1 MSTFESIFDLVHEG
15 CLMTSLDLKD
25 PYMLCQNIYVF
36 NGKGG
41 LISFVAFAVDCHQL
55 QEFSRKF

>member
-25 PYMLCQNIYVF
+25 AYMLCQNIYVF
-36 NGKGG
+36 NGKGE
-41 LISFVAFAVDCHQL
+41 LISFVAFPLDCHQL